1 MALILFLNFWLN
13 IYESRRISGCCFSS
27 GQRKRRK
34 YICVCSSLHEYWW
47 LMIVCYHRLTA
58 KRNKKKKRKARIVFV
73 RGATLIANTLRKH
86 KPLFLCTY
94 IYVSLTFIVF
104 CKTTSRNLH
113 TWHFKSQERRTR
125 HSARIEPK
133 KKHVNSVFNHARY
146 SKVIQ
151 QWIPLSGFRVYWIQD
166 SLSGKLGFRRLCDPS

>member
-1 MALILFLNFWLN
+1 
-13 IYESRRISGCCFSS
+13 
-27 GQRKRRK
+27 
-34 YICVCSSLHEYWW
+34 
-47 LMIVCYHRLTA
+47 MIVCYHRLTA
-58 KRNKKKKRKARIVFV
+58 KRNKKKRKARIVFV

-151 QWIPLSGFRVYWIQD
+151 RFHFPDSGYWIQD
-166 SLSGKLGFRRLCDPS
+166 SLSGKLGFRRLGDPS

>member
-1 MALILFLNFWLN
+1 
-13 IYESRRISGCCFSS
+13 
-27 GQRKRRK
+27 
-34 YICVCSSLHEYWW
+34 
-47 LMIVCYHRLTA
+47 MIVCYHRLTA

-94 IYVSLTFIVF
+94 IYVSLTLIVF

-133 KKHVNSVFNHARY
+133 TETRELSVQPC
-146 SKVIQ
+146 KVFQ
-151 QWIPLSGFRVYWIQD
+151 GNPTMDSTFRIPGTGFRIPCQGNLD
-166 SLSGKLGFRRLCDPS
+166 FGGFATQAKKDVATKILRLLVQYALKGQEPKQPVGNSWEFLVI

>member
-1 MALILFLNFWLN
+1 MFLS
-13 IYESRRISGCCFSS
+13 E
-27 GQRKRRK
+27 
-34 YICVCSSLHEYWW
+34 
-47 LMIVCYHRLTA
+47 A
-58 KRNKKKKRKARIVFV
+58 
-73 RGATLIANTLRKH
+73 LIANTLRKH

-151 QWIPLSGFRVYWIQD
+151 QWIPLSGFWVLDSGFLVRETWI
-166 SLSGKLGFRRLCDPS
+166 SAALGPKLNWCSYKNTSASAAVCLKRARTKTTRGELLGILGDLKNYVIII